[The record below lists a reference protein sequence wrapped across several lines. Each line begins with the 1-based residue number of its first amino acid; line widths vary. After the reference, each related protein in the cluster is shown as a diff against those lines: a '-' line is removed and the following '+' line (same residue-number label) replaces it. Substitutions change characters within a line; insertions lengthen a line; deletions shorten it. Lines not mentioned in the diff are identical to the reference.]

1 MVRRAAVLVIGALW
15 LACEPGTCFP
25 PPPPELGKPCRDA
38 SDWGIC
44 EAGGAT
50 ALVCVD
56 HVWKRVE
63 CKARPCEQKQGQPQ
77 FAGRYWLV
85 CDGAAAVK
93 RPEATSTTVPSSTA
107 SP

>member
-1 MVRRAAVLVIGALW
+1 MLVIGALW
-15 LACEPGTCFP
+15 LACEPGTCSA
-25 PPPPELGKPCRDA
+25 PPPPELGKPCQDA

-50 ALVCVD
+50 ALVCVE

-63 CKARPCEQKQGQPQ
+63 CKAQPCAQKAGQPS

-85 CDGAAAVK
+85 CDGAPPTGAPASAAT
-93 RPEATSTTVPSSTA
+93 P
-107 SP
+107 